1 MELTADKTIGKYD
14 IVSVLG
20 SGATS
25 VVYLGYDTFTKRPVA
40 IKIFHSDILTDP
52 EHGQTYRKLIAN
64 EASLAG
70 QLTHP
75 HIVAIYDAVL
85 SQDKSYIVMEYV
97 QGETLE
103 KYAQPDNLLPVEKV
117 IEVIF
122 KCALALDYASRN
134 GVIHRDIKPANIMLR
149 QDGDVKIGDFGSAV
163 LLRSEVTQLVG
174 VGSPAYMSPEQI
186 RQDTLTSQTDIYSL
200 GVVMFKLLTGRLPF
214 QGDSSFAL
222 AHKILHEEAAS
233 VRTLRANLPMRLAD
247 IVARA
252 LRKDIK
258 ERYGDWKEFT
268 KDLSD
273 IAALDIARETGSETQ
288 RFNTLRALPFFHDF
302 SDAELWEV
310 LRISIWGRVPA
321 ETVLIQEGDEGDF
334 FYILTDGKARV
345 MKAGKVLNIKGREYC
360 FGEMCYIRKGSF
372 KRTATVVAARSVT
385 LLKIRAESLRKAS
398 VNCQLSFDHAFMNIL
413 VERLAQANADLAN
426 LY

>member
-1 MELTADKTIGKYD
+1 MELSADKTIGKYD

-40 IKIFHSDILTDP
+40 IKIFHSEILTDP

-85 SQDKSYIVMEYV
+85 SEDKNYIVMEYV
-97 QGETLE
+97 DGETLE
-103 KYAQPDNLLPVEKV
+103 KYSQPDNLLPVEKV

-122 KCALALDYASRN
+122 KCALALDFASRN

-149 QDGDVKIGDFGSAV
+149 LDGDVKIADFGSAV
-163 LLRSEVTQLVG
+163 LLRSEATQLVG

-186 RQDTLTSQTDIYSL
+186 RQDPLTLQTDIYSL

-214 QGDSSFAL
+214 QGESSFAL
-222 AHKILHEEAAS
+222 ANKILNEVAPS
-233 VRTLRANLPMRLAD
+233 VRTLRPTLPMRVVE
-247 IVARA
+247 IVAKT
-252 LRKDIK
+252 LCKNK
-258 ERYGDWKEFT
+258 SERYTDWKDFT

-288 RFNTLRALPFFHDF
+288 RFNTLRALPFFRDF

-321 ETVLIQEGDEGDF
+321 ETVLIKEGDDGDF
-334 FYILTDGKARV
+334 FYILTDGKVRV
-345 MKAGKVLNIKGREYC
+345 MKGDKQLNTKGREYC

-372 KRTATVVAARSVT
+372 KRTATVIAARSVT

-398 VNCQLSFDHAFMNIL
+398 INCQHSFDHAFMNML
-413 VERLAQANADLAN
+413 VDRLAQANADLAN
-426 LY
+426 L